1 MAIDLLT
8 RDEWW
13 SFICGLALLALFTMC
28 GIMFWSEATLFCA
41 AMEIYQKWG
50 IKLPMLYAKVMEGTA
65 SFWEL
70 VVSVLSLLWDLA
82 WAIIK
87 RLPWWQQAI
96 AKLNIVRALGGPQ
109 AFTTLLG
116 IVVGLG
122 WLIAKL
128 VIDWRD

>member
-1 MAIDLLT
+1 
-8 RDEWW
+8 
-13 SFICGLALLALFTMC
+13 
-28 GIMFWSEATLFCA
+28 
-41 AMEIYQKWG
+41 
-50 IKLPMLYAKVMEGTA
+50 MLYAKVMEGTA

-116 IVVGLG
+116 IIVGLG